1 MTRENWLIHL
11 AKVPMFSRCSK
22 KELQEIAGA
31 TTPVTLAPG
40 RVLVRE
46 GDPGSEAYV
55 ITSGTALV
63 ERNGE
68 RLAMLG
74 PGDVIGELSLLVPG
88 PRTATVTA
96 DTEVHVLVMDRREF
110 GQLVEDI
117 PGFTIQ
123 LLHNLAERMSRLD
136 QHAFG

>member
-1 MTRENWLIHL
+1 MTRENWLTHL

-31 TTPVTLAPG
+31 TTPVTLTPG
-40 RVLVRE
+40 RILVRE

-74 PGDVIGELSLLVPG
+74 EMSLLVPG

-96 DTEVHVLVMDRREF
+96 DTELQVLVMDRREF